1 MRGRGVR
8 VGGGDERVGRDL
20 RGVLGGV
27 RCGDALRVAGVH
39 GGDGHVG
46 GGQPCLHDVHG
57 DDCDMEEEY
66 EVQDHFCSV
75 LIHHIGHVGGRIAA
89 LYCYWE
95 FEGVARGSA
104 FFELVV
110 GFLRC

>member
-46 GGQPCLHDVHG
+46 GGRRPRMHAVHG
-57 DDCDMEEEY
+57 DDYCDMDE
-66 EVQDHFCSV
+66 DFV
-75 LIHHIGHVGGRIAA
+75 LEA
-89 LYCYWE
+89 Y
-95 FEGVARGSA
+95 
-104 FFELVV
+104 
-110 GFLRC
+110 